1 MPGLLA
7 EKIAIITG
15 SGRGIGKAT
24 AAQFVREGATVI
36 IAEFDHNTGK
46 NCADELGENA
56 IFHKTDVGDEK
67 SVIALFDYVM
77 SEFGNLDILVNNAGI
92 LADSTL
98 KKLDSDQFDAVINVN
113 LRGTYL
119 CGKAAADIMIKQG
132 NGVILNAASV
142 VAHHGNF
149 GQTNYVATKAGDGIP
164 SKKLSRQEGS
174 FPELTL
180 NLANLKTTQITYIKQ
195 INQPILPSS
204 LSFQKYIMKAGATPK
219 LITSVKE
226 SSSLP
231 TLDVPCIS
239 LAILPS
245 KPSIIAAII
254 IAIMDK
260 VNFSSTANLIELKPI
275 QTPTKVKIFGRI
287 TLVFLSLTNLKF
299 FLGCSINYFF
309 ASKVSPAI
317 TFWFTFAKGT

>member
-77 SEFGNLDILVNNAGI
+77 SEFGKLDILVNNAGI

-149 GQTNYVATKAGDGIP
+149 GQTNYVATKAGVIG
-164 SKKLSRQEGS
+164 
-174 FPELTL
+174 
-180 NLANLKTTQITYIKQ
+180 
-195 INQPILPSS
+195 
-204 LSFQKYIMKAGATPK
+204 M
-219 LITSVKE
+219 
-226 SSSLP
+226 
-231 TLDVPCIS
+231 
-239 LAILPS
+239 
-245 KPSIIAAII
+245 
-254 IAIMDK
+254 
-260 VNFSSTANLIELKPI
+260 
-275 QTPTKVKIFGRI
+275 TKVWARELGKEGIRVNAIAPGFIKTDMTAGMPENIIQMMEGKVPLKRWGEPEDVANAYTFLASDEASYI
-287 TLVFLSLTNLKF
+287 T
-299 FLGCSINYFF
+299 
-309 ASKVSPAI
+309 
-317 TFWFTFAKGT
+317 GTVLNVDGGVVV